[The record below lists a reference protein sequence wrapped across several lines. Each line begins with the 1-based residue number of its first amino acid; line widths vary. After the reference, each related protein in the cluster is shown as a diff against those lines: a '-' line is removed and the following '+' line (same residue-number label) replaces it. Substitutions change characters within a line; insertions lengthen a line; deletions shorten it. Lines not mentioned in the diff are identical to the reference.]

1 MKSYS
6 LNVKQIIYIL
16 LKIQT
21 FSQTCLTLVY
31 YVSDV
36 SQNANGFPSVEEYRL
51 KNPEN
56 IAIGHLNGNFLRGKM
71 TQAVILT
78 TLLISS

>member
-36 SQNANGFPSVEEYRL
+36 SQNANDFPSVEEYRL

-56 IAIGHLNGNFLRGKM
+56 IAIDHLNGNFLRGKM
-71 TQAVILT
+71 TQAVILA